1 MRRMQISR
9 TRILLVAISCA
20 FLGAGCSGGGES
32 KPRHKVKREPQTMQL
47 MQTIQLPNDQ
57 GTIHLIKVPGGS
69 FESSRCVL
77 HVGQAGTG
85 SFVCPAGTSYDFD
98 EPAAADR

>member
-9 TRILLVAISCA
+9 PHILLAALFCA
-20 FLGAGCSGGGES
+20 SLGAGCSGGSEA

-57 GTIHLIKVPGGS
+57 GSIHLIKVPGSS

-77 HVGQAGTG
+77 HVGPTGTG
-85 SFVCPAGTSYDFD
+85 AFVCTAATSYDLD
-98 EPAAADR
+98 EPTPDR